1 MGNKAT
7 TKSNETQ
14 TQKYD
19 TQSQYDFKTAP
30 DTADTSALRDMKFQI
45 DPTIGY
51 RASSAARRIGSQ
63 YSNALGPYST
73 ASSRASMGRS
83 AEMDLNQQSG
93 EQFREG
99 AFDANN
105 QRLQQ
110 KMALA
115 QMNRPQLVQT
125 AQSGN
130 QTGTNIGTSTTSS
143 PWYNTIVNG
152 AIQMGSA
159 ALG

>member
-1 MGNKAT
+1 
-7 TKSNETQ
+7 
-14 TQKYD
+14 
-19 TQSQYDFKTAP
+19 
-30 DTADTSALRDMKFQI
+30 
-45 DPTIGY
+45 
-51 RASSAARRIGSQ
+51 
-63 YSNALGPYST
+63 
-73 ASSRASMGRS
+73 
-83 AEMDLNQQSG
+83 MDLNQQSG